1 MRIIVTG
8 GGTGGHIFP
17 ALEIIK
23 ELKKKPDMD
32 VVWAGNANS
41 FEEKTALDNHI
52 TFFALG
58 TKKIVGQG
66 FFKKITALFA
76 LLVAVIQCL
85 QFLLKQRP
93 QAVIGVGGYVSAPLI
108 LASFLLGIRRYI
120 AEQNVVPG
128 LANRYLGKIATKVFM
143 SFHESQRYF
152 PKGKTILTG
161 NPVRADFF
169 GLARTQKPEALRI
182 LITGGS
188 MGAQFINKT
197 IPEAL
202 AELHGQGLA
211 LTITHQTGH
220 AMVADTQKTYENLGL
235 RAHVTPFIAHMPH
248 AFIEH
253 DLIISR
259 AGATI
264 IAELTASGTPS
275 ILIPYPFALGH
286 QQKNAEVLVDKKAAI
301 MILQGPDAKSRLVTT
316 LKNIYSDRSIL
327 HHMAQQALSLGIPH
341 AASNMVQC
349 ILTDIA

>member
-8 GGTGGHIFP
+8 GGTGGHVFP

-23 ELKKKPDMD
+23 EFKNKPDMD

-41 FEEKTALDNHI
+41 FEEKTARDNHI

-76 LLVAVIQCL
+76 LVVAIVQCL
-85 QFLLKQRP
+85 QFLRKNRP
-93 QAVIGVGGYVSAPLI
+93 QAVIGVGGYVSAPMI
-108 LASFLLGIRRYI
+108 VASFLLGIKRYI

-128 LANRYLGKIATKVFM
+128 LTNRYLGKLATRVFI
-143 SFHESQRYF
+143 SFHDSQAYF
-152 PKGKTILTG
+152 PQSKTILTG

-169 GLARTQKPEALRI
+169 GLIRTQKSEGLRI

-202 AELHGQGLA
+202 GELHRDGLD

-220 AMVADTQKTYENLGL
+220 AMVVAVQKTYENLGL
-235 RAHVTPFIAHMPH
+235 KAHVTPFIAHMPH
-248 AFIEH
+248 AFAEH

-275 ILIPYPFALGH
+275 ILIPYPFAQGH
-286 QQKNAEVLVDKKAAI
+286 QQKNAQALVDKKAAL
-301 MILQGPDAKSRLVTT
+301 MILEGPDAKNRLVTM
-316 LKNIYSDRSIL
+316 LKNIYSDRGIL
-327 HHMAQQALSLGIPH
+327 HHMAQHALTMGIPH
-341 AASNMVQC
+341 AASNMVRC